1 MTYLYQGKGLLV
13 ATAHGKERAIAPV
26 FEQILGM
33 RCEAPAHFDT
43 DRLGTFSGEVA
54 RHDDPL
60 SATRQKCQIAMEQF
74 QARLCVASEGSF
86 GPHPA
91 YYFIPA
97 DEEWLL
103 FMDAENDIEVSVSV
117 LSTQTNFAAEIVR
130 TQEELLAF
138 AQRALFPSHALILR
152 RPEAGV
158 FTDMKKGI
166 ADERELLEHFAWLQR
181 QYGAAHV
188 ETDMRAMH
196 NPTRMEVIR
205 QAAEKLAQR
214 IATPCPAC
222 SAPGYGVIGAKAG
235 LPCVQCG
242 RPTRSIHAHV
252 LACQRCA
259 YKEERL
265 YPHGR
270 AVEDA
275 MYCDFCNP

>member
-1 MTYLYQGKGLLV
+1 MTTLYRGKTLLV
-13 ATAHGKERAIAPV
+13 ATAHGKEKAIAPA
-26 FEQILGM
+26 FEQLLGM
-33 RCEAPAHFDT
+33 HIEVPVHFDT
-43 DRLGTFSGEVA
+43 DRLGTFSGEIE
-54 RHDDPL
+54 RPGDPL
-60 SATRQKCQIAMEQF
+60 STARQKCQLAM
-74 QARLCVASEGSF
+74 AIHAAKLCVASEGSF
-86 GPHPA
+86 GPHPV

-103 FMDAENDIEVSVSV
+103 FTDAENDLEVSVSV
-117 LSTQTNFAAEIVR
+117 LSTQTNFAAETVR
-130 TQEELLAF
+130 TQAELLAF

-152 RPEAGV
+152 NPGAGI

-166 ADERELLEHFAWLQR
+166 ANEHELLEYFAWLQHR
-181 QYGAAHV
+181 YGAVHV

-222 SAPGYGVIGAKAG
+222 SMPGYGVSGAKAG
-235 LPCVQCG
+235 LPCAQCG
-242 RPTRSIHAHV
+242 RPTRSTYAHV
-252 LACQRCA
+252 LNCQRCTHQ
-259 YKEERL
+259 EERL

-270 AVEDA
+270 TSEDA